1 MKTYQIIKF
10 QDGNFTLDV
19 NVSPDEDTVWLTKDE
34 MAVLFDRD
42 RTVISRHLKKIF
54 DEKEL
59 LQNQVSAKN
68 ARTGPDGKTYIVEFY
83 NLDVIISVGY
93 RVKSQRGVIFRK
105 WATGVLK
112 HYMLRGYAISDSRC
126 LECKNSIL
134 ELQNKILEIQIA
146 QEKELQNL
154 PMFFTA
160 GDQLKAFLG
169 IQRFL

>member
-1 MKTYQIIKF
+1 MKNYEIIKF
-10 QDGNFTLDV
+10 IDNNIMLDV

-42 RTVISRHLKKIF
+42 RTVISRHVKKIF

-68 ARTGPDGKTYIVEFY
+68 ARTGPDGKTYIVEIY

-93 RVKSQRGVIFRK
+93 RVKSQKGVIFRK
-105 WATGVLK
+105 WATNVLRQF
-112 HYMLRGYAISDSRC
+112 MLKGYAIADNRC

-134 ELQNKILEIQIA
+134 ELQVKYLELEAKQNSSILFE
-146 QEKELQNL
+146 
-154 PMFFTA
+154 P
-160 GDQLKAFLG
+160 GDQLKAF
-169 IQRFL
+169 